1 MDYHDIFCILN
12 TDMEL
17 QCSMLYMFSHNANFN
32 KEKIH
37 IPPQTTSQ
45 LSMSPELP
53 NNSNVPQGQQRD
65 KKDHNFFLI
74 RQKYSFK
81 LKKKKNQKPKYV
93 KKKKGGVDWPPS
105 KLKTAWGGR
114 ATPGFFF
121 FFFFLNCFFFLF
133 SFFFFLFSFFN
144 LFNF

>member
-81 LKKKKNQKPKYV
+81 LKKKKKPKTKICE
-93 KKKKGGVDWPPS
+93 KKKRGGG
-105 KLKTAWGGR
+105 L
-114 ATPGFFF
+114 ATLETKNRLGWTSHPCFFF
-121 FFFFLNCFFFLF
+121 FF
-133 SFFFFLFSFFN
+133 
-144 LFNF
+144 

>member
-93 KKKKGGVDWPPS
+93 KKKKWGVDWPPS
-105 KLKTAWGGR
+105 KLKTAGVFD
-114 ATPGFFF
+114 PPLFFF
-121 FFFFLNCFFFLF
+121 FFELLLF
-133 SFFFFLFSFFN
+133 SFFFFLFSFF
-144 LFNF
+144 FF